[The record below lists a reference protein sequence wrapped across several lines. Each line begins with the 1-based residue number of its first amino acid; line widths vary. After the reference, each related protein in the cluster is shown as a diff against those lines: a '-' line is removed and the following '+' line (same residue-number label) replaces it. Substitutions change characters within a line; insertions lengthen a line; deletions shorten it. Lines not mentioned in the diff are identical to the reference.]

1 MKYFITG
8 ATGFIGGRIARQLVE
23 AGHQVTAL
31 ARDPDKAK
39 PLADVGVSLVRGDIV
54 DKESM
59 RPGMAGVDG
68 VFHIAAWYKLGVKDK
83 HMAETINVQGTR
95 NVLELMRE
103 LGVKKGVYTST
114 LAVFSDTRGQLADE
128 TYRYSGP
135 HLSEYDRTKW
145 LAHYEVAE
153 PMIRA
158 GLPLVIV
165 MPGAV
170 YGPGDTSSLGEAF
183 RQYLTGQL
191 PLLPQ
196 KTMLCWSHVD
206 DVARGHIL
214 AMEKGRPGASYIIAG
229 PPYTFEHVFE
239 TAQAITG
246 IPAPRLRVPPMWMQA
261 AVKIMEQVEDAIT
274 LPPTYS
280 AEGLRIVAG
289 TTYIASNEKA
299 RRELGYTVRPLQEGL
314 ADTLNGMMQELGIAP
329 STRVLLENKR
339 MNILVYGAGPLGSL
353 FAARL
358 HQAGH
363 AVSILAHGQRLAEL
377 REYGIVLEDVKTDQ
391 QTSARVNVVE
401 QLAPDDA
408 YDLVLVIMRKN
419 KVSEILPALAANQRT
434 PDVLFLMNN
443 AAGPQ
448 ELVEAL
454 GKERVLLGFPMS
466 GGYRKGHV
474 IRCLAGSAERIVAI
488 PIGEVDGSITGRTR
502 QVASV
507 LASMPGYTVELRT
520 DMDAWLK
527 THVALLMPSIAAALY
542 AAGTD
547 NERLAR
553 TRDLVV
559 LAVRAVREGFQV
571 LRALNVP
578 IVPERLRIFEWMPE
592 PLVVAFVQR
601 LVARPEMQVALVGHA
616 NAARDEVKH
625 LADEFMALAR
635 STHVP
640 TPAIDRLYQ
649 HLDPATPL
657 TPEGSRDIPL
667 DWRGVWLGLGALA
680 GLMAAIAW
688 IARRKGK

>member
-8 ATGFIGGRIARQLVE
+8 ATGFIGGRIARQLAE
-23 AGHQVTAL
+23 AGHTVIAL
-31 ARDPDKAK
+31 VRDPDKAK
-39 PLADVGVSLVRGDIV
+39 PLADLGLQLVRGDIT

-59 RPGMAGVDG
+59 RAGMAGVDG
-68 VFHIAAWYKLGVKDK
+68 VFHIAAWYKLGVPDK
-83 HMAETINVQGTR
+83 SMAETINVQGTR
-95 NVLELMRE
+95 NVLELMQE
-103 LGVKKGVYTST
+103 LKIKKGVYTST
-114 LAVFSDTRGQLADE
+114 LAVFSDTHGQLVDE
-128 TYRYSGP
+128 TYRYTGP

-153 PMIRA
+153 PMIQA

-170 YGPGDTSSLGEAF
+170 YGPGDTSSIGEAF
-183 RQYLTGQL
+183 RQYLAGQL
-191 PLLPQ
+191 PMLPQ

-214 AMEKGRPGASYIIAG
+214 AMEKGQPGASYILAG

-246 IPAPRLRVPPMWMQA
+246 IPAPRLRVPPALLRA
-261 AVKIMEQVEDAIT
+261 AVKILEQVEGDVS

-299 RRELGYTVRPLQEGL
+299 QRELGYTVRPLQEGL
-314 ADTLNGMMQELGIAP
+314 ADTLVHLMQELGMAP
-329 STRVLLENKR
+329 PSRAWLENRR

-363 AVSILAHGQRLAEL
+363 AVSILARGQRLAEL
-377 REYGIVLEDVKTDQ
+377 REYGVVIEDAKTDR
-391 QTSARVNVVE
+391 QTVARVNVVE

-419 KVSEILPALAANQRT
+419 KVSAILPSLAANRRT
-434 PDVLFLMNN
+434 PNVLFMMNN

-454 GKERVLLGFPMS
+454 GQERVLIGFPAS
-466 GGYRKGHV
+466 GGTRQGHV
-474 IRCLAGSAERIVAI
+474 MRCLAGSAERIIAI
-488 PIGEVDGSITGRTR
+488 PMGEVDGSITGRTH
-502 QVASV
+502 QVAGI
-507 LASMPGYTVELRT
+507 LRSMPGYTVEIRT

-527 THVALLMPSIAAALY
+527 THVALLMPSIAPALY

-547 NERLAR
+547 NQRLAR
-553 TRDLVV
+553 TRDLLV
-559 LAVRAVREGFQV
+559 LAVRAVREGFAV
-571 LRALNVP
+571 LRALDVP
-578 IVPERLRIFEWMPE
+578 IVPERLRVFEWIPE
-592 PLVVAFVQR
+592 PLAVAFLRQ
-601 LVARPEMQVALVGHA
+601 LIARPEMQVALVGHA
-616 NAARDEVKH
+616 QAARDEVKH
-625 LADEFMALAR
+625 LADEFLALAR
-635 STHVP
+635 ATCVP
-640 TPAIDRLYQ
+640 TPAIDRLYP
-649 HLDPATPL
+649 HLDL
-657 TPEGSRDIPL
+657 DTPEVPESRQEISL
-667 DWRGVWLGLGALA
+667 DWRGVWISLGALA

-688 IARRKGK
+688 IVRRKGK